1 MESLCRGTADVIRQ
15 AVENVMGLL
24 DQSPRE
30 RNDLRTGGSNFTGL
44 YRNYNDAETF
54 ISIDF
59 QRGLN
64 MRMLLKAIIANL
76 NHYNESI
83 ELEFVFNS
91 LELAEV
97 IGIEAD
103 SERMAEI
110 EKLAKELRV
119 NLGESSTKAGRLLE
133 LLLPREID

>member
-1 MESLCRGTADVIRQ
+1 
-15 AVENVMGLL
+15 
-24 DQSPRE
+24 
-30 RNDLRTGGSNFTGL
+30 
-44 YRNYNDAETF
+44 
-54 ISIDF
+54 
-59 QRGLN
+59 

>member
-54 ISIDF
+54 ISFDF

-133 LLLPREID
+133 LLLPRGID